1 MKRFK
6 SNYICIVLLAA
17 GFAASSFSCS
27 KGDKADNYANKN
39 EIISRKM
46 KIQVNSKVFTA
57 TLADNAT
64 ARAFS
69 KMLPLTINMKELNGN
84 EKYFDLPSS
93 LPAQPT
99 NPGNVKN
106 GDIMLY
112 GTNTLVFFYQPF
124 STLYSYTRIGTL
136 DNIEGYIN
144 ALGTGP
150 ISVKL
155 RLE

>member
-1 MKRFK
+1 MKRSK
-6 SNYICIVLLAA
+6 SNYICIVLLVT

-27 KGDKADNYANKN
+27 KGDNADNYTNAN
-39 EIISRKM
+39 EILSRKM

-64 ARAFS
+64 ARAFA
-69 KMLPLTINMKELNGN
+69 KLLPLTINMKELNGN
-84 EKYFDLPSS
+84 EKYFDLPYS

-99 NPGNVKN
+99 NPRDIKN

-112 GTNTLVFFYQPF
+112 GTKTLVLFYQLF
-124 STLYSYTRIGTL
+124 STSYSYTKIGTL
-136 DNIEGYIN
+136 DNIEGYMN

-150 ISVKL
+150 ILV
-155 RLE
+155 RLSLE